1 MEKVKVFIDNSNVY
15 KCLAELH
22 TVDSKWIKQYDPLF
36 LSKKL
41 VGNNRELVGVNFY
54 CTNAPAIMKT
64 KNPKAFAAQESYYS
78 KVEGLKEVSVYYGTL
93 TMNDGQY
100 FEKNLDTQM
109 AVDIMEGAYLNHYD
123 TLIIV
128 SSDGDFESSV
138 RKVRDIG
145 KRVEVLY
152 FKNHFSQSLKRVS
165 DLKRRARQSYFRQI

>member
-1 MEKVKVFIDNSNVY
+1 
-15 KCLAELH
+15 
-22 TVDSKWIKQYDPLF
+22 
-36 LSKKL
+36 
-41 VGNNRELVGVNFY
+41 
-54 CTNAPAIMKT
+54 MKT

-78 KVEGLKEVSVYYGTL
+78 KVEDLKEVSVYYGTL

-165 DLKRRARQSYFRQI
+165 DLKRKARQSYFRQI